1 MPETS
6 NWNISIK
13 TWRWDNKSTETSLDE
28 KKVIYEKNNCLIDP
42 ILLIIISLLLVV
54 ISISQYY

>member
-28 KKVIYEKNNCLIDP
+28 KKSNIWKKQLPYWPDFIDNYF
-42 ILLIIISLLLVV
+42 IV
-54 ISISQYY
+54 ISCYFH